1 MKILGTDVCLSYL
14 LLVLCITHNLVSAAD
29 KYKPVDQIFLD
40 CGSSNTAI
48 TEEDMNWESDAP
60 SKYLRVEDVAS
71 STVST
76 TQVPSTSLQSVPYR
90 TARLSRSQFTY
101 AFPVNPGQKFIRL
114 HFVPATYT
122 PDFNSSAA
130 YFSLKV
136 GPFTLLNNFS
146 AELHAGSFYMEF
158 CLNVEPYQHLL
169 NLTFAP
175 SPGAYAF
182 INGIEVVSMPTNLYY
197 TNADDRTNQR
207 VENSTALQLMYRVN
221 VGGSEIVPNGDT
233 GMYRRWEPDMYFIS
247 ASPNTIYQNAS
258 IQLNYQQN
266 PVYQT
271 ARGMSNDTSINLSY
285 NLTWMFQVDP
295 LFTYF
300 VRLHFCE
307 FQPEITAQAN
317 RAFLV
322 NIMNQ
327 TASGYVDV
335 IEKAGGN
342 GIPVFKD
349 YLARMV
355 GAENKILFIALSPYN
370 EASAYSGAILNGVE
384 IYKLSSSD
392 NLAGPNPD
400 LPPLQSPPSSSSLK
414 SGRSQ
419 TTLLAA
425 VVGGILSGL
434 LLLSLLLFFI
444 VRNKR
449 KESGTSKYSSSTL
462 PSDLCRRF
470 SLTEIKSATR
480 DFNEAFII
488 GVGGFGNVYKGLIND
503 GSAGTMVS
511 VAIKRLNPGSQ
522 QGANEFKTE
531 IEMLSQLRHIHLVSL
546 IGYCYDDGEMILVY
560 DYMSNGTLQDHLY
573 NTDNPPIPWKQRLE
587 ICICAARGLHYL
599 HSGANNSI
607 IHRDVKTTN
616 ILLDEKWVAK
626 VSDFGLSK
634 IGPGA
639 EDAHVSTVV
648 KGSVGYLDPEYYRL
662 QRLTEK
668 SDVYSF
674 GVVLWEVLS
683 ARPSINRTGNNNK
696 AVSLAEQ
703 ARQSCR
709 SGRVKEMVD
718 PHLDGEIGED
728 CLHKF
733 AEVAKSCLKEKG
745 VDRPSMGDVVWGL
758 EFAMELQE
766 NGREGEG
773 VKLLLEKRVENEF
786 PMMNGGGS
794 NMFSINSE
802 MVFGSQM
809 KGIITS
815 TNTDRS
821 WTNTTTTSAEQSFLG
836 QYGSESSLLESK
848 PVFSEIQDPRAR

>member
-1 MKILGTDVCLSYL
+1 
-14 LLVLCITHNLVSAAD
+14 
-29 KYKPVDQIFLD
+29 
-40 CGSSNTAI
+40 
-48 TEEDMNWESDAP
+48 
-60 SKYLRVEDVAS
+60 
-71 STVST
+71 
-76 TQVPSTSLQSVPYR
+76 
-90 TARLSRSQFTY
+90 
-101 AFPVNPGQKFIRL
+101 
-114 HFVPATYT
+114 
-122 PDFNSSAA
+122 
-130 YFSLKV
+130 
-136 GPFTLLNNFS
+136 
-146 AELHAGSFYMEF
+146 
-158 CLNVEPYQHLL
+158 
-169 NLTFAP
+169 
-175 SPGAYAF
+175 
-182 INGIEVVSMPTNLYY
+182 
-197 TNADDRTNQR
+197 
-207 VENSTALQLMYRVN
+207 MYRVN

-266 PVYQT
+266 DGIHRVAAPDPVYQT

-414 SGRSQ
+414 SGR
-419 TTLLAA
+419 T
-425 VVGGILSGL
+425 
-434 LLLSLLLFFI
+434 
-444 VRNKR
+444 
-449 KESGTSKYSSSTL
+449 TL

-488 GVGGFGNVYKGLIND
+488 GVGGFGNVYKGLIN
-503 GSAGTMVS
+503 
-511 VAIKRLNPGSQ
+511 RLNPGSQ

>member
-1 MKILGTDVCLSYL
+1 
-14 LLVLCITHNLVSAAD
+14 
-29 KYKPVDQIFLD
+29 
-40 CGSSNTAI
+40 
-48 TEEDMNWESDAP
+48 MNWESDAP

-146 AELHAGSFYMEF
+146 AELHALALSRGPHGSFYMEF

-197 TNADDRTNQR
+197 TNADDPEGPLSIGTNQR

-233 GMYRRWEPDMYFIS
+233 GMYRRWEPD
-247 ASPNTIYQNAS
+247 
-258 IQLNYQQN
+258 
-266 PVYQT
+266 T

-392 NLAGPNPD
+392 NLAGRFPKF
-400 LPPLQSPPSSSSLK
+400 SYIESK
-414 SGRSQ
+414 
-419 TTLLAA
+419 
-425 VVGGILSGL
+425 
-434 LLLSLLLFFI
+434 
-444 VRNKR
+444 
-449 KESGTSKYSSSTL
+449 SGTSKYSSSTL

>member
-1 MKILGTDVCLSYL
+1 
-14 LLVLCITHNLVSAAD
+14 
-29 KYKPVDQIFLD
+29 
-40 CGSSNTAI
+40 
-48 TEEDMNWESDAP
+48 
-60 SKYLRVEDVAS
+60 
-71 STVST
+71 
-76 TQVPSTSLQSVPYR
+76 
-90 TARLSRSQFTY
+90 
-101 AFPVNPGQKFIRL
+101 
-114 HFVPATYT
+114 
-122 PDFNSSAA
+122 
-130 YFSLKV
+130 
-136 GPFTLLNNFS
+136 
-146 AELHAGSFYMEF
+146 
-158 CLNVEPYQHLL
+158 
-169 NLTFAP
+169 
-175 SPGAYAF
+175 
-182 INGIEVVSMPTNLYY
+182 
-197 TNADDRTNQR
+197 
-207 VENSTALQLMYRVN
+207 MYRVN

-266 PVYQT
+266 DGIHRVAAPDPVYQT

-384 IYKLSSSD
+384 IYK
-392 NLAGPNPD
+392 
-400 LPPLQSPPSSSSLK
+400 PSSSSLK

-449 KESGTSKYSSSTL
+449 KVKGRSPGSTSTGFPKFSYIESKSGTSKYSSSTL

>member
-1 MKILGTDVCLSYL
+1 
-14 LLVLCITHNLVSAAD
+14 
-29 KYKPVDQIFLD
+29 
-40 CGSSNTAI
+40 
-48 TEEDMNWESDAP
+48 
-60 SKYLRVEDVAS
+60 
-71 STVST
+71 
-76 TQVPSTSLQSVPYR
+76 
-90 TARLSRSQFTY
+90 
-101 AFPVNPGQKFIRL
+101 
-114 HFVPATYT
+114 
-122 PDFNSSAA
+122 
-130 YFSLKV
+130 
-136 GPFTLLNNFS
+136 
-146 AELHAGSFYMEF
+146 
-158 CLNVEPYQHLL
+158 
-169 NLTFAP
+169 
-175 SPGAYAF
+175 
-182 INGIEVVSMPTNLYY
+182 
-197 TNADDRTNQR
+197 
-207 VENSTALQLMYRVN
+207 MYRVN

-233 GMYRRWEPDMYFIS
+233 GMYRRWEPDMYFI
-247 ASPNTIYQNAS
+247 
-258 IQLNYQQN
+258 
-266 PVYQT
+266 
-271 ARGMSNDTSINLSY
+271 MSNDTSINLSY

-392 NLAGPNPD
+392 NLAGPNRFPKF
-400 LPPLQSPPSSSSLK
+400 SYIESK
-414 SGRSQ
+414 
-419 TTLLAA
+419 
-425 VVGGILSGL
+425 
-434 LLLSLLLFFI
+434 
-444 VRNKR
+444 
-449 KESGTSKYSSSTL
+449 SGTSKYSSSTL